1 MYCVK
6 AVGSELCKFAEME
19 FFFIEE
25 LFSGIFGLNVSRAV
39 FALKIMFFLS
49 GSLVVIGFSVSE
61 ILFIFKRRD

>member
-1 MYCVK
+1 MR
-6 AVGSELCKFAEME
+6 KFTEME

-39 FALKIMFFLS
+39 FALNIRFFLS

-61 ILFIFKRRD
+61 VLLIFKRRD